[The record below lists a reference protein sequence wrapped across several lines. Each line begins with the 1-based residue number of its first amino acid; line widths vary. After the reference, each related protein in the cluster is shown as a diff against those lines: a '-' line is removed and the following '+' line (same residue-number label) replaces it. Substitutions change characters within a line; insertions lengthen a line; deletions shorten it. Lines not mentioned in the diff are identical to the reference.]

1 MKISFYSK
9 SIELNDNIKGY
20 ARGKIEKI
28 EKYLDNI
35 LEVKVELQ
43 EDKSMNSGPK
53 YWCEVMIVLP
63 KKRLMAHKKG
73 ESLEQAIDMMMPRL
87 KKQIEK
93 YKGKYRDL
101 KSKKGVRELQK

>member
-9 SIELNDNIKGY
+9 SIELNNSIKEY

-35 LEVKVELQ
+35 LEVKIELQ

-53 YWCEVMIVLP
+53 YWCEIMIFLP
-63 KKRLMAHKKG
+63 QEKLIVHKKA
-73 ESLEQAIDMMMPRL
+73 ETIFAAMDMIMPRL
-87 KKQIEK
+87 KKQIER
-93 YKGKYRDL
+93 YKGKYKDP
-101 KSKKGVRELQK
+101 KSKKGIRELQK